1 MTVIIAKNTEELT
14 FGSMN
19 IIIKLEITAEDPTN
33 PQIIPK

>member
-1 MTVIIAKNTEELT
+1 MTVIIAKNTEEST

-19 IIIKLEITAEDPTN
+19 IIMRLEITEENPRN